1 MPSRALR
8 AAWRREYLVEMGHV
22 PSAPRLRLVVALSV
36 LLVPVTSMPAHGA
49 GGTVAL
55 QAISTTVANP
65 GDTKPVCIMIAS
77 NGNKVAGIQNNLSWD
92 GTCATMT
99 DPPNCYPIG
108 SHGKQVKPDLAHQ
121 ADFTVKVLVLALD
134 NVDPIPD
141 GPLYCCDFEGEA
153 DPGQCCPITVVGA
166 AASDPSGG
174 KLAAMGNAAT
184 ICTAN
189 AADQPSGGVNMGSGQ
204 PLSGSNAPVGSETGA
219 GSAPAPAPAAPAG
232 APVNQVLQGG
242 GARVENPTIQ
252 ALPPTPAPPAAAA
265 PTAAS
270 SSSGA
275 GAAPAAGSA
284 PRPPLPPPTAALAA
298 TAPLPTA
305 AVTEAPTQA
314 PTAAPTAP
322 PAPSSAPT
330 GNAPPPTHAAPVVRQ
345 QAAEPVA
352 KAEDNRGWFGCEIG
366 SSSPKPMFGLGL
378 IALFGAMLQRRR
390 RARRPPET
398 RTQR

>member
-22 PSAPRLRLVVALSV
+22 ASAPRLRLVVALSA
-36 LLVPVTSMPAHGA
+36 LLVPATRMPALAA

-65 GDTKPVCIMIAS
+65 GDSKPVCVMIAT
-77 NGNKVAGIQNNLSWD
+77 NGNQVAGIQNSLSWD

-99 DPPNCYPIG
+99 DPPSCYAIG
-108 SHGKQVKPDLAHQ
+108 SHGKQVKPDLSHQ
-121 ADFTVKVLVLALD
+121 PDFNVKVLVLALD

-219 GSAPAPAPAAPAG
+219 GSAAAPAPAAPGG

-252 ALPPTPAPPAAAA
+252 ALPPTPAPAGTAA
-265 PTAAS
+265 PTVAS

-275 GAAPAAGSA
+275 AAAPAAGSA
-284 PRPPLPPPTAALAA
+284 PRPPLPPPTAALAP

-305 AVTEAPTQA
+305 AATEAATQAPTEAPTAPLA
-314 PTAAPTAP
+314 PTPAPTR
-322 PAPSSAPT
+322 
-330 GNAPPPTHAAPVVRQ
+330 NAPAATRAAPV
-345 QAAEPVA
+345 AAEPVA
-352 KAEDNRGWFGCEIG
+352 KAADNRGWFGCEIG
-366 SSSPKPMFGLGL
+366 SSSARPVFGLGL

-390 RARRPPET
+390 RARRPPGT